1 MLSIHHLARDGAVYL
16 VTRLPAGRNNKPEV
30 EVVAFGLEV
39 ALGGLLQLAVF
50 IIVAWCLGLVPEM
63 LVALVTMAGYRL
75 PAGGVHC
82 SAYYRCLLL
91 SLLTLILLAL
101 LGRELALAAGK
112 YLPVLALAVFV
123 VNLVIARKWAPAAVP
138 AAPIINPRR
147 RSRLKQIAYLWLA
160 GWLLVML
167 AGFYL
172 QWPPSLL
179 ASSLLALVVQGLA
192 LTPAGFAVIGRADS
206 LLKRLLPLG

>member
-1 MLSIHHLARDGAVYL
+1 MLSIHQLARGSAGYL
-16 VTRLPAGRNNKPEV
+16 VARLPAGQDRKPEV

-50 IIVAWCLGLVPEM
+50 IFVAWCLGLVPEM
-63 LVALVTMAGYRL
+63 LAALATMASYRL

-112 YLPVLALAVFV
+112 YLPVLALVVFV
-123 VNLVIARKWAPAAVP
+123 ANLVIARKWAPATVP
-138 AAPIINPRR
+138 AAPILNPQR
-147 RSRLKQIAYLWLA
+147 RSRLKQVSYLWLA

-167 AGFYL
+167 VGFYL
-172 QWPPSLL
+172 MWPPSLL

-192 LTPAGFAVIGRADS
+192 LTPAGFTVIGQADS
-206 LLKRLLPLG
+206 LLKRFLPLG

>member
-1 MLSIHHLARDGAVYL
+1 MLSIHRLARDSAGYL
-16 VTRLPAGRNNKPEV
+16 VARSPAGRDKHPEI

-39 ALGGLLQLAVF
+39 ALGGLLQLV
-50 IIVAWCLGLVPEM
+50 ILLIVAWCLGLVPEM
-63 LVALVTMAGYRL
+63 LAALATMAGYRL
-75 PAGGVHC
+75 PSGGVHC

-91 SLLTLILLAL
+91 SLLTLTLLAL

-112 YLPVLALAVFV
+112 YLPVLAMVVFV
-123 VNLVIARKWAPAAVP
+123 VNLLIARKWAPATVP

-147 RSRLKQIAYLWLA
+147 RSRLKRVSYLWLA

-172 QWPPSLL
+172 QWSPSIL
-179 ASSLLALVVQGLA
+179 ASSLLALVVQGVA

>member
-1 MLSIHHLARDGAVYL
+1 MLSIHQLAHDGAVYL

-63 LVALVTMAGYRL
+63 LVALATMASYRL

-91 SLLTLILLAL
+91 SLLTLITLAF
-101 LGRELALAAGK
+101 LGGG
-112 YLPVLALAVFV
+112 LALAVEGYFPVLV
-123 VNLVIARKWAPAAVP
+123 VAVFAANLVIARYRAPAAVP

-147 RSRLKQIAYLWLA
+147 RSRLKQIAYLWLT
-160 GWLLVML
+160 GWLLIML

-172 QWPPSLL
+172 GWPPNILV
-179 ASSLLALVVQGLA
+179 SSLLALVVQGLA
-192 LTPAGFAVIGRADS
+192 LTPAGFAIIGQADS
-206 LLKRLLPLG
+206 LLKRFIPLG